1 MGTLPASLVGD
12 AYTSTRGLDLIESLV
27 DLGNR
32 MPGTAG
38 EREAAALLAERF
50 ANHGIREVE
59 TTAFPIPGWWRGES
73 SLTVGDSRFDAPNE
87 LVALPGTPAG
97 EVRGE
102 LVDVG
107 DGLPEDF
114 EGRELEGKLVM
125 ASSLTP
131 EDYGRWVH
139 RGEKYAWAAEA
150 GAVGFVFRNHVEG
163 CLPPTGDVGA
173 RTGPGPIPAVGVSKE
188 LGSRLVRFC
197 ERKSVETRLSVEC
210 RNEPTRSRTVEG
222 VVGPDT
228 DEEVLVTAHVDAHD
242 VGEGANDNGAGCA
255 LVSEVGR
262 LLAGME
268 DELETRV
275 RLVTFGAEETGLYGA
290 YYWTHT
296 RDLDRVKC
304 VLNLDGAGYSRNL
317 AIYTHGFDAIG
328 EAFDEVSEECDAPI
342 RVRSTIRPH
351 SDHWP
356 FVQRGVPGAQGRALA
371 GESGRGWGHTH
382 ADTLDKIDGRDLR
395 DLTVLLAAGT
405 VKLAE
410 EGREI
415 ARKGSEE
422 IREATEEGGFD
433 VGMKAVGS
441 WPWAEEVKEWP
452 WSGEGSAVPG
462 E

>member
-1 MGTLPASLVGD
+1 MGTLPTELVGE

-27 DLGNR
+27 DLGSR
-32 MPGTAG
+32 MPGTEG
-38 EREAAALLAERF
+38 EERAAALLAERF
-50 ANHGIREVE
+50 EENGLREVE
-59 TTAFPIPGWWRGES
+59 TTEFPIPGWWRGSS
-73 SLTVGDSRFDAPNE
+73 SLSIGDRRFDGPNE

-97 EVRGE
+97 EVSGE

-114 EGRELEGKLVM
+114 EGRDLEGRLVM

-150 GAVGFVFRNHVEG
+150 GAAGFVFRNHVEG
-163 CLPPTGDVGA
+163 CLPPTGDVGSLN
-173 RTGPGPIPAVGVSKE
+173 GPGPIPAVGVSKE
-188 LGSRLVRFC
+188 LGSRLVRYC
-197 ERKSVETRLSVEC
+197 ERESVETTLSVEC

-228 DEEVLVTAHVDAHD
+228 EEEVLVTAHIDAHD

-255 LVSEVGR
+255 LVAEVGR
-262 LLAGME
+262 LLATIEEGV
-268 DELETRV
+268 ETRV

-290 YYWTHT
+290 YHFTHT

-317 AIYTHGFDAIG
+317 AIYTHGFTAIG
-328 EAFDEVSEECDAPI
+328 EAFDEVSEEFDAPI
-342 RVRSTIRPH
+342 HVASTIRPH

-415 ARKGSEE
+415 EPVESEE

-441 WPWAEEVKEWP
+441 WPWAEEGKEWP
-452 WSGEGSAVPG
+452 WGGGRAHPES
-462 E
+462 